1 MSGCFFLKHG
11 VYIPQNSNPCRSELD
26 RQTQLCV
33 AGAPW
38 NEPSACPRVAI
49 MIKVAL
55 CYCEYVRRLK
65 EITRSVRWFVCDI
78 AVRKTCR
85 QQATNAIAEFIMSPI
100 KDAVFAIRCWC
111 CCWCWDSAIH
121 RSSTNDAAVSVATV
135 EVYASSIDRGLQAY
149 PTTHASSYVKLARLI
164 LAPRLLFPAY
174 PIT

>member
-1 MSGCFFLKHG
+1 MWPKT
-11 VYIPQNSNPCRSELD
+11 PTPCRNLTDAAVRCRRLLKWTSPD
-26 RQTQLCV
+26 RI
-33 AGAPW
+33 
-38 NEPSACPRVAI
+38 AI

-135 EVYASSIDRGLQAY
+135 EVYAPSIDCGRPILEHMHQA
-149 PTTHASSYVKLARLI
+149 TSS
-164 LAPRLLFPAY
+164 
-174 PIT
+174 